1 MPMKPTQS
9 RFSAEPTR
17 AGVRIYDRKTGAS
30 VLYRKRTGKWTLTV
44 EADNYDQA
52 LAQLRQFS
60 QYIENISY
68 AL

>member
-1 MPMKPTQS
+1 MKPKQP

-17 AGVRIYDRKTGAS
+17 AGVSIHDSETGAS
-30 VLYRKRTGKWTLTV
+30 VLYCKRTSKWTLTV
-44 EADNYDQA
+44 EAGNYDQA